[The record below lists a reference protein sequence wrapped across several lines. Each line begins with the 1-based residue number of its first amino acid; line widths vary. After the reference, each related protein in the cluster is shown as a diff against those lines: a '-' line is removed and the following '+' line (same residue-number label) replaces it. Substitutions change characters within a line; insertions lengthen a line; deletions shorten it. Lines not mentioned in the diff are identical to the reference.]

1 MNFKHLHNLQESI
14 DGMKKIF
21 AISWSPNLLRLAVAH
36 VDEKRS
42 VRITLYEE
50 DGKKKEMFQTKPANK
65 NSKSYVVKEICFSPD
80 STKLAVSQSDCIIFI
95 YNLGSNWGDKKVICN
110 KFEQN
115 FPVTAMIWPNKKSQE
130 IFFGIADGKIK
141 KGILRNNSAQILYT
155 TGSFVVN
162 MSYNENN
169 NYIIS
174 SHMDNSIFLYNL
186 ENDSSIKIC
195 TTNSISYCLSFLLNN
210 QFITSTLD
218 KKINFHSEK
227 GNIIQTFDYSKDNKV
242 KDFTI
247 SKVNSNF
254 DLVAVGNYNRVY
266 IFSYNSKQA
275 SWVESSI
282 LEIDNYYS
290 FTALC
295 WKQDFG
301 VLVTGSLCGS
311 LDMFE
316 SCLKKTIIDKFEI
329 TYISLSQIM
338 VKDTKKGKR
347 MTIKSN
353 LSPEILKVNIQD
365 ENYIIINTE
374 HSLIVGD
381 LSLQKFSE
389 VPFNSTGTEKFDFN
403 NYNSC
408 LVYSTG
414 EIAVIEYGNNEII
427 GYFKTDYTHQNLISA
442 KISSKKNQ
450 NIKLIA
456 YLIDPLTIYIQDLNT
471 QNIILNFS
479 NDSNIEYL
487 EFNKSGNKLVFRD
500 SNKNLNMLSLPEG
513 KKVTLVPLCTFVQWV
528 PNSDVLV
535 AQNSKSLYVWYN
547 IDNYTSPELINIK
560 GNVELIER
568 RKGKIEVFINEGPT
582 DGKDNITS
590 IFLNENLVNL
600 THALDER
607 DLTKAVSILDNLP
620 QSKENILYWKKLS
633 EISLEE
639 RNLGIALR
647 CFASL
652 GDYSKI
658 SYIKKLLKLKEK
670 EPNNPLVEVKLLVL
684 EKNFKEAEELMLK
697 NNMIKEAI
705 EIYKELHK
713 YEEALRIAENHH
725 ITEYNSMKQ
734 EYFDWLIRSEMFD
747 KAAELKIKEGFYT
760 EAIKYYIQGDMQVKA
775 ANFIIKHK
783 VVLDS
788 KTIDYLV
795 NAVMQVGLVD
805 TAERLKK
812 YGMEI
817 NQGS

>member
-50 DGKKKEMFQTKPANK
+50 DGKKKEMFQTKSANK

-80 STKLAVSQSDCIIFI
+80 STKLAVSQSDCIIFV
-95 YNLGSNWGDKKVICN
+95 YNLGPNWGDKKVICN

-130 IFFGIADGKIK
+130 IYFGIADGKIK

-174 SHMDNSIFLYNL
+174 CHMDNSIFLYNL

-195 TTNSISYCLSFLLNN
+195 TTSSISYCLSFLLNN

-218 KKINFHSEK
+218 KKINFHSEN
-227 GNIIQTFDYSKDNKV
+227 GNILQTFDYSKDNKV

-266 IFSYNSKQA
+266 IYSYNSKQS

-353 LSPEILKVNIQD
+353 LSPEILKVNIQED
-365 ENYIIINTE
+365 NYIIINTE

-620 QSKENILYWKKLS
+620 QSKDNILYWKKLS

-658 SYIKKLLKLKEK
+658 SYIKKILKQKEK

-705 EIYKELHK
+705 ELYKELHK

-795 NAVMQVGLVD
+795 NAIMQVGLVD
-805 TAERLKK
+805 IAEKLKK

-817 NQGS
+817 RQGS

>member
-80 STKLAVSQSDCIIFI
+80 STKLAVSQSDCIIFV
-95 YNLGSNWGDKKVICN
+95 YNLGPNWGDKKVICN

-141 KGILRNNSAQILYT
+141 KGILRNNSAQILYA

-174 SHMDNSIFLYNL
+174 CHMDNSIFLYNL
-186 ENDSSIKIC
+186 EKDVSNKIC
-195 TTNSISYCLSFLLNN
+195 TTNSISYCLSFLINN

-218 KKINFHSEK
+218 KKINFHSEN
-227 GNIIQTFDYSKDNKV
+227 GNIIQSFDYSKDDKV

-254 DLVAVGNYNRVY
+254 DLIAIGNYNRVY
-266 IFSYNSKQA
+266 IYSYNTKQA
-275 SWVESSI
+275 KWEESSI

-450 NIKLIA
+450 NIKIIA
-456 YLIDPLTIYIQDLNT
+456 YLIDPLTIYVQDLNT
-471 QNIILNFS
+471 QNIILNYS

-500 SNKNLNMLSLPEG
+500 SNKNLNMLSLPKG

-620 QSKENILYWKKLS
+620 QSKDNILYWKKLS

-658 SYIKKLLKLKEK
+658 SYIKKILKQKEK

-705 EIYKELHK
+705 EIFKELHK

-775 ANFIIKHK
+775 ANFIIQHK
-783 VVLDS
+783 LVLDS

-795 NAVMQVGLVD
+795 NAVQQVGLND

-812 YGMEI
+812 YDSEMKG
-817 NQGS
+817 NN

>member
-266 IFSYNSKQA
+266 IYSYNSKQA

-450 NIKLIA
+450 NIKIIA
-456 YLIDPLTIYIQDLNT
+456 YLIDPLTIYVQDLNT
-471 QNIILNFS
+471 QNIILNYS

-500 SNKNLNMLSLPEG
+500 SNKNLNMLSLPKG

-633 EISLEE
+633 EISLED

>member
-450 NIKLIA
+450 NIKIIA
-456 YLIDPLTIYIQDLNT
+456 YLIDPLTIYVQDLNT
-471 QNIILNFS
+471 QNIILNYS

-500 SNKNLNMLSLPEG
+500 SNKNLNMLSLPKG

-633 EISLEE
+633 EISLED

-795 NAVMQVGLVD
+795 NAVMQVGLID

>member
-36 VDEKRS
+36 VERS

-80 STKLAVSQSDCIIFI
+80 STKLAVSQSDCIIFV
-95 YNLGSNWGDKKVICN
+95 YNLGPNWGDKKVICN

-450 NIKLIA
+450 NIKIIA
-456 YLIDPLTIYIQDLNT
+456 YLIDPLTIYVQDLNT
-471 QNIILNFS
+471 QNIILNYS

-500 SNKNLNMLSLPEG
+500 SNKNLNMLSLPKG

-633 EISLEE
+633 EISLED

>member
-450 NIKLIA
+450 NIKIIA
-456 YLIDPLTIYIQDLNT
+456 YLIDPLTIYVQDLNT
-471 QNIILNFS
+471 QNIILNYS

-500 SNKNLNMLSLPEG
+500 SNKNLNMLSLPVG

-633 EISLEE
+633 EISLED

-705 EIYKELHK
+705 ELYKELHK

>member
-266 IFSYNSKQA
+266 IYSYNSKQS

-353 LSPEILKVNIQD
+353 LSPEILKVNIQE

-456 YLIDPLTIYIQDLNT
+456 YLIDPLTIYVQDLNT
-471 QNIILNFS
+471 QNIILNYS

-500 SNKNLNMLSLPEG
+500 SNKNLNMLSLPVG

-633 EISLEE
+633 EISLED

>member
-266 IFSYNSKQA
+266 IYSYNSKQA

-353 LSPEILKVNIQD
+353 LSPEILKVNIQE

-450 NIKLIA
+450 NIKIIA
-456 YLIDPLTIYIQDLNT
+456 YLIDPLTIYVQDLNT

-500 SNKNLNMLSLPEG
+500 SNKNLNMLSLPKG

-633 EISLEE
+633 EISLED

>member
-353 LSPEILKVNIQD
+353 LSPEILKVNIQE

-450 NIKLIA
+450 NIKIIA
-456 YLIDPLTIYIQDLNT
+456 YLIDPLTIYVQDLNT
-471 QNIILNFS
+471 QNIILNYS

-500 SNKNLNMLSLPEG
+500 SNKNLNMLSLPKG

-633 EISLEE
+633 EISLED

-805 TAERLKK
+805 IAERLKK

-817 NQGS
+817 RQGS

>member
-450 NIKLIA
+450 NIKIIA
-456 YLIDPLTIYIQDLNT
+456 YLIDPLTIYVQDLNT

-500 SNKNLNMLSLPEG
+500 SNKNLNMLSLPKG

-633 EISLEE
+633 EISLED

-684 EKNFKEAEELMLK
+684 EKNFKEAEVLMLK

-705 EIYKELHK
+705 ELYKELHK

>member
-80 STKLAVSQSDCIIFI
+80 STKLAVSQSDCIIFV
-95 YNLGSNWGDKKVICN
+95 YNLGANWGDKKVICN

-115 FPVTAMIWPNKKSQE
+115 SPVTAMIWPHKKSQE

-141 KGILRNNSAQILYT
+141 KGMLRNNSAQILYT

-162 MSYNENN
+162 MSYNEDN

-174 SHMDNSIFLYNL
+174 CHMDNSIFLYNL
-186 ENDSSIKIC
+186 EKDVSNKIC
-195 TTNSISYCLSFLLNN
+195 TTNSISYCLSFLINN

-218 KKINFHSEK
+218 KKINFHSEN
-227 GNIIQTFDYSKDNKV
+227 GNIIQSFDYSKDDKV

-254 DLVAVGNYNRVY
+254 DLIAIGNYNRVY
-266 IFSYNSKQA
+266 IYSYNTKQA
-275 SWVESSI
+275 KWEESSI

-338 VKDTKKGKR
+338 IKDTKKGKR
-347 MTIKSN
+347 MTIKTT
-353 LSPEILKVNIQD
+353 LSPEILKVNVQED
-365 ENYIIINTE
+365 NFIIINTE
-374 HSLIVGD
+374 NSLIVGD
-381 LSLQKFSE
+381 LTLQKISE
-389 VPFNSTGTEKFDFN
+389 VSFNSNGTEKFDFN

-414 EIAVIEYGNNEII
+414 EIAVIEFGNNEII
-427 GYFKTDYTHQNLISA
+427 GYFKTDYSHQNLISA

-471 QNIILNFS
+471 QNIILNFT

-500 SNKNLNMLSLPEG
+500 SNKNLNMLTIPEG
-513 KKVTLVPLCTFVQWV
+513 KKVTLVSFCNFVQWV
-528 PNSDVLV
+528 KNSDVLV
-535 AQNSKSLYVWYN
+535 AQNSKNLYVWYN
-547 IDNYTSPELINIK
+547 IDNYTSPELMTVK
-560 GNVELIER
+560 GNVELVER
-568 RKGKIEVFINEGPT
+568 RKGKIEVFINEGN
-582 DGKDNITS
+582 DNGKDNITS
-590 IFLNENLVNL
+590 MFLNENLVNL

-620 QSKENILYWKKLS
+620 ISKENILYWKKLS
-633 EISLEE
+633 EISLQE
-639 RNLGIALR
+639 RNLTIALR

-658 SYIKKLLKLKEK
+658 SYIKKILKQKEK
-670 EPNNPLVEVKLLVL
+670 EPNNPLIEVKLLVL
-684 EKNFKEAEELMLK
+684 EKNFREAEELMLK

-705 EIYKELHK
+705 EIFKELHK

-734 EYFDWLIRSEMFD
+734 EYFNWLIHSEMFD

-775 ANFIIKHK
+775 ANFIIQHK
-783 VVLDS
+783 LVLDS

-795 NAVMQVGLVD
+795 NAVQQVGLND

-812 YGMEI
+812 YASEMKG
-817 NQGS
+817 NN